1 MIRTYF
7 KAILDNSPES
17 IVLIGKN
24 HEVLAFNKTIK
35 DVLYRY
41 HHREIKEGDLYFP
54 DFVIESNRALYLE
67 AFHSALSGV
76 PFFVENLTRIE
87 STSIWFE
94 YNMQPVYNEGELI
107 GMTLSAK
114 NITDRK
120 EAELQVQEL
129 SDNLSAILDNTN
141 ESITL
146 LDLDYKVISVNRAA
160 LNTIQQN
167 TNSDGVIG
175 KDFRNFVPDAN
186 NLFYTYYPK
195 ALKGEAASVEISY
208 INVSGQSLWYQTK
221 FNPVYDKANQLM
233 GVSIF
238 AKDITTSKNL
248 EILLKESEERFQKIT
263 ALAPVAIIITND
275 KFEIDYVNLFA
286 KKIFGFTDSEFKGIV
301 MADLI
306 ENFEVVDRNKIKVD
320 SLEIETDNLFL
331 SNERFIAVSKYQSR
345 LSAILSSSV
354 VVSRGKKQ
362 FIFVIQDT
370 TDLNEKERKI
380 QQQSRKLRD
389 IAWHQSHVVRAPLAR
404 IMGLISLLEYDRSD
418 EAERENILR
427 SIQKSSLELD
437 RAIRDIV

>member
-1 MIRTYF
+1 MNRTHF

-41 HHREIKEGDLYFP
+41 HNREIKEGDLYFP

-76 PFFVENLTRIE
+76 PFLVENLTRVE

-120 EAELQVQEL
+120 EAQLKVQEL
-129 SDNLSAILDNTN
+129 SDNLGAILDNTN

-146 LDLDYKVISVNRAA
+146 LDLNYKVMAVNRVA

-167 TNSDGVIG
+167 TNSDGIIG
-175 KDFRNFVPDAN
+175 KDFRNFVPDEN

-195 ALKGEAASVEISY
+195 TLKGEAASVEISY
-208 INVSGQSLWYQTK
+208 TNISGQRLWYQTK
-221 FNPVYDKANQLM
+221 FNPVYDKENQLI

-263 ALAPVAIIITND
+263 TLAPVAIIITND

-286 KKIFGFTDSEFKGIV
+286 KKIFGYTDSEFKGIV

-306 ENFEVVDRNKIKVD
+306 ENFEVMDRNKIKID

-427 SIQKSSLELD
+427 SIQKSSIELD